1 MSPPSSP
8 WTLQQL
14 ETAYKQGY
22 LEALLERQPRRPI
35 HEVLA
40 ASWEAGWL
48 DGSKRLRQH
57 QSRPQAAPRK
67 ALPLMVRIRHSV
79 KQHAPI

>member
-1 MSPPSSP
+1 MSSPSSP

-22 LEALLERQPRRPI
+22 LEALLERKPRRPA

-48 DGSKRLRQH
+48 DGRERLRQYRSH
-57 QSRPQAAPRK
+57 TQAAPRK
-67 ALPLMVRIRHSV
+67 ALPLNVKIRHSV
-79 KQHAPI
+79 TSQERN

>member
-1 MSPPSSP
+1 MSSPSSP
-8 WTLQQL
+8 WTLHQL

-22 LEALLERQPRRPI
+22 LEALLERQPRRPT

-48 DGSKRLRQH
+48 DGSERLRQH
-57 QSRPQAAPRK
+57 RAQAVPRK
-67 ALPLMVRIRHSV
+67 ALPLAVQIRHSV
-79 KQHAPI
+79 RLPAKT

>member
-1 MSPPSSP
+1 MSSSSP

-14 ETAYKQGY
+14 ETAYQQGY
-22 LEALLERQPRRPI
+22 LEALLERQPRRPV

-48 DGSKRLRQH
+48 DGSARLRQH
-57 QSRPQAAPRK
+57 RSHLPAVPRK
-67 ALPLMVRIRHSV
+67 ALPLKVKIRHSV
-79 KQHAPI
+79 TSRERN